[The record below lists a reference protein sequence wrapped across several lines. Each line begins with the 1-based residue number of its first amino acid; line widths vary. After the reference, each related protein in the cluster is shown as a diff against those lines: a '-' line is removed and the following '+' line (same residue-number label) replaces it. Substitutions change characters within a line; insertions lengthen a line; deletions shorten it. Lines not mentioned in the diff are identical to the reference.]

1 MSEDPVASF
10 AKGAI
15 IGVLDWTEDKIKE
28 YVVEFRNRKL
38 AFIDDVETINTAKE
52 QRKTSEWK
60 VFKKY
65 IDDSDLRILFQMG
78 LTLRKLEKD
87 SKRLESLREK
97 IKNKYKRKGLHFAQF
112 IQNGFFL
119 RYYTYLL
126 EKGITP
132 EDLKIAVPNMLK
144 NIENT
149 VIFIS
154 QSDDEEVKTDQIT
167 SKIYAHSP
175 NTFIICSTKSAMG
188 KCEKIRKKVM
198 KRITGYEF
206 ELYKTDI
213 KEIYFLNKI
222 EL

>member
-1 MSEDPVASF
+1 MSEDPVAS
-10 AKGAI
+10 ATE
-15 IGVLDWTEDKIKE
+15 GVTRGFLGWTADRIKE
-28 YVVEFRNRKL
+28 YVVKFRNREL

-52 QRKTSEWK
+52 QRKTSEWG

-78 LTLRKLEKD
+78 LTLRKLEKH

-97 IKNKYKRKGLHFAQF
+97 IKNKYKLKGLHFAQF

-119 RYYTYLL
+119 RYYTHLL

-132 EDLKIAVPNMLK
+132 EELKTAVPDMLE

-154 QSDDEEVKTDQIT
+154 QSDDEEIKTDQIT
-167 SKIYAHSP
+167 TKIYAHNP
-175 NTFIICSTKSAMG
+175 NTFIICSTKSTMG
-188 KCEKIRKKVM
+188 KCETIKRKVM
-198 KRITGYEF
+198 KRITGYES

-213 KEIYFLNKI
+213 KKIYFLNKI
-222 EL
+222 EH

>member
-1 MSEDPVASF
+1 MSKDPLVSLAE
-10 AKGAI
+10 GAVR
-15 IGVLDWTEDKIKE
+15 GFLDWTEDKIKE
-28 YVVEFRNRKL
+28 YVVKFRNREL
-38 AFIDDVETINTAKE
+38 AFIDDVEIINTAKE
-52 QRKTSEWK
+52 QRKTSEWQI
-60 VFKKY
+60 FTKY
-65 IDDSDLRILFQMG
+65 IDDSDLRILYQMG
-78 LTLRKLEKD
+78 LTLRKWEKH
-87 SKRLESLREK
+87 SKRVESLRGK
-97 IKNKYKRKGLHFAQF
+97 IKNKYKLKGLHFAQF

-132 EDLKIAVPNMLK
+132 EGLKTAVPNMLK
-144 NIENT
+144 NIENM

-154 QSDDEEVKTDQIT
+154 QSDDEAVKVDQIT

-175 NTFIICSTKSAMG
+175 NIFIICSTKSAMG
-188 KCEKIRKKVM
+188 KCENIRKTVM